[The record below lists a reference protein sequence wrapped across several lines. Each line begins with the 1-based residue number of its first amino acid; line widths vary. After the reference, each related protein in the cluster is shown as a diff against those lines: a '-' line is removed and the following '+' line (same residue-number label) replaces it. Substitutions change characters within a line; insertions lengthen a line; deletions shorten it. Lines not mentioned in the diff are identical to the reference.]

1 VTASFFSVDD
11 FRIGARRRMPRIIF
25 DALDGAAGNETA
37 SRLNSAAFDEVR
49 LQGRV
54 LVNVENRHLQSSFLG
69 CQWQVPFGIAPM
81 GMCDLFWPGADK
93 AMARVARE
101 VGLPLGVSTMSSTTL
116 EQLFD
121 LAGGNAWFQLY
132 AGESDQL
139 THNLVARAASTGYQA
154 LILTADVPAL
164 APRQRDLRNGFKVP
178 FRIGPKQALDFACHP
193 QWTLATLKNGRP
205 KSRNINSLPKDATIG
220 TRVGQFRRDAGR
232 GHFDWNFLRELRA
245 QWPHKLIL
253 KGVMC
258 AEDARNAVDAGVD
271 AVYVSNHGGR
281 QLDSAPAA
289 ISILPLIREA
299 LGPEYPI
306 VFDSGVRSGEDIVRT
321 LASGAGFVMLGRPFL
336 YALGAGGAGGLSQL
350 LSLLMNELSTV
361 MAQLGCTHPAQ
372 LDSAVRAPPR

>member
-1 VTASFFSVDD
+1 MTGSFFSVDD
-11 FRIGARRRMPRIIF
+11 FRAGARRRMPRIIF

-37 SRLNSAAFDEVR
+37 SRRNSAAFEDVC

-54 LVNVENRHLQSSFLG
+54 LVNVEHRTMQTSFLDRE
-69 CQWQVPFGIAPM
+69 WQVPFGIAPM

-93 AMARVARE
+93 AMAKLARDN
-101 VGLPLGVSTMSSTTL
+101 GLPLGVSTMSSATL

-132 AGESDQL
+132 AGESDEL
-139 THNLVARAASTGYQA
+139 THKLVDRAVSAGYEA

-178 FRIGPKQALDFACHP
+178 FRIGPKQALDFACHL

-205 KSRNINSLPKDATIG
+205 KPRNVNSQPKAATAEDGI
-220 TRVGQFRRDAGR
+220 GQFRREAGR
-232 GHFDWNFLRELRA
+232 GRFDWNFLRELRT

-258 AEDARNAVDAGVD
+258 AQDAKNAVDAGAD

-289 ISILPLIREA
+289 IAMLPSIRDA
-299 LGPEYPI
+299 LGCDVPV
-306 VFDSGVRSGEDIVRT
+306 VFDSGVRSGEDIART

-350 LSLLMNELSTV
+350 LSLLTNELSTV
-361 MAQLGCTHPAQ
+361 MAQLGCTCPAQ
-372 LDSAVRAPPR
+372 LNSTARASVR

>member
-1 VTASFFSVDD
+1 MTGSYFSVDD
-11 FRIGARRRMPRIIF
+11 FRAGARRRMPRIIF

-37 SRLNSAAFDEVR
+37 SRRNRAAFEDVC

-54 LVNVENRHLQSSFLG
+54 LVNVEDRAIQTWFLDRE
-69 CQWQVPFGIAPM
+69 WQVPFGIAPM

-139 THNLVARAASTGYQA
+139 THNLVARAASTGYQV

-164 APRQRDLRNGFKVP
+164 APRQRDLRNGFKMP

-205 KSRNINSLPKDATIG
+205 KFRNINSVSKNVTVG
-220 TRVGQFRRDAGR
+220 TRVGQFRREAGR

-281 QLDSAPAA
+281 QLGSAPPA
-289 ISILPLIREA
+289 ISMLPLIREA

-361 MAQLGCTHPAQ
+361 MAQLGCTRTAQ
-372 LDSAVRAPPR
+372 LDGAVRALLR

>member
-1 VTASFFSVDD
+1 MTASFFSVND
-11 FRIGARRRMPRIIF
+11 FRTGARRRMPRIIF

-37 SRLNSAAFDEVR
+37 SRRNSAAFEDVC

-54 LVNVENRHLQSSFLG
+54 LVNVEDRPMQTSFLDRE
-69 CQWQVPFGIAPM
+69 WQVPFGIAPM

-101 VGLPLGVSTMSSTTL
+101 VGFPLGVSTMSSTTL
-116 EQLFD
+116 EHLFD
-121 LAGGNAWFQLY
+121 LTAGNAWFQLY
-132 AGESDQL
+132 AGESDEL
-139 THNLVARAASTGYQA
+139 THKLVDRAVSAGYQT

-193 QWTLATLKNGRP
+193 QWTFATLKNGRP
-205 KSRNINSLPKDATIG
+205 KPRNVNSGPQDVTAEDGI
-220 TRVGQFRRDAGR
+220 GQFRREAGR
-232 GHFDWNFLRELRA
+232 GRFDWNFLRELRA

-258 AEDARNAVDAGVD
+258 VQDAKNAVDAGVD
-271 AVYVSNHGGR
+271 AIYVSNHGGR

-289 ISILPLIREA
+289 ISMLPSIRDA
-299 LGPEYPI
+299 LSPQFPI
-306 VFDSGVRSGEDIVRT
+306 VFDSGVRSGEDIART
-321 LASGAGFVMLGRPFL
+321 LVSGAGFVMLGRPFL
-336 YALGAGGAGGLSQL
+336 YALGAAGSSGLSQL
-350 LSLLMNELSTV
+350 LHLLCDELSTV

-372 LDSAVRAPPR
+372 LDGTVRVPAR

>member
-1 VTASFFSVDD
+1 MTASFFSVDD

-101 VGLPLGVSTMSSTTL
+101 VGFPLGVSTMSSTTL

-281 QLDSAPAA
+281 QLDSAPPA
-289 ISILPLIREA
+289 ISMLPLIREA

>member
-1 VTASFFSVDD
+1 MTASCFSVDD
-11 FRIGARRRMPRIIF
+11 FRTGARRRMPRIIF

-37 SRLNSAAFDEVR
+37 SRRNSAAFEDVY

-54 LVNVENRHLQSSFLG
+54 LVNVEDRAMQTSFLG

-132 AGESDQL
+132 AGESDEL

-193 QWTLATLKNGRP
+193 QWTLATLKTGRP
-205 KSRNINSLPKDATIG
+205 KSRNVNSLPKDVTVG
-220 TRVGQFRRDAGR
+220 TRVGQFRREAGR

-258 AEDARNAVDAGVD
+258 AEDAHNAVDAGAD

-289 ISILPLIREA
+289 ISMLPLIREA

-336 YALGAGGAGGLSQL
+336 YALGADGAGGLSQL

-361 MAQLGCTHPAQ
+361 MAQLGCTRTAQ
-372 LDSAVRAPPR
+372 LDGAVRAPLR

>member
-1 VTASFFSVDD
+1 MTASFFSVGD
-11 FRIGARRRMPRIIF
+11 FRDGARRRMPRIIF

-37 SRLNSAAFDEVR
+37 SRCNSAAFEDVC

-54 LVNVENRHLQSSFLG
+54 LVNVEDRIMQTSFLG

-101 VGLPLGVSTMSSTTL
+101 IGLPLGVSTMSSTTL

-139 THNLVARAASTGYQA
+139 THNLVARAASTGYQV

-205 KSRNINSLPKDATIG
+205 KFRNINSVSKNVTVG
-220 TRVGQFRRDAGR
+220 TRVGQFRREAGR

-258 AEDARNAVDAGVD
+258 AEDARNAVDAGAD

-281 QLDSAPAA
+281 QLGSAPPA
-289 ISILPLIREA
+289 ISMLPLIREA

-321 LASGAGFVMLGRPFL
+321 LASGAEFVMLGRPFL

-361 MAQLGCTHPAQ
+361 MAQLGCTRTAQ
-372 LDSAVRAPPR
+372 LDGAVRALLR

>member
-1 VTASFFSVDD
+1 MTASFFSVGD
-11 FRIGARRRMPRIIF
+11 FRDGARRRMPRIIF

-37 SRLNSAAFDEVR
+37 SRRNRAAFEDVC

-54 LVNVENRHLQSSFLG
+54 LVNVEDRAIQTWFLDRE
-69 CQWQVPFGIAPM
+69 WQVPFGIAPM

-101 VGLPLGVSTMSSTTL
+101 IGLPLGVSTMSSTAL

-139 THNLVARAASTGYQA
+139 THNLVARAASTGYQV

-164 APRQRDLRNGFKVP
+164 APRQRDLRNGFKMP

-205 KSRNINSLPKDATIG
+205 KFRNINSVSKDVTAG
-220 TRVGQFRRDAGR
+220 TRVGQFRREAGR

-258 AEDARNAVDAGVD
+258 AEDARNAVDAGAD

-281 QLDSAPAA
+281 QLGSAPPA
-289 ISILPLIREA
+289 ISMLPLIREA

-361 MAQLGCTHPAQ
+361 MAQLGCTRTAQ
-372 LDSAVRAPPR
+372 LDGAVRAPLR

>member
-1 VTASFFSVDD
+1 MTASFFSVDD

>member
-1 VTASFFSVDD
+1 
-11 FRIGARRRMPRIIF
+11 
-25 DALDGAAGNETA
+25 
-37 SRLNSAAFDEVR
+37 
-49 LQGRV
+49 
-54 LVNVENRHLQSSFLG
+54 
-69 CQWQVPFGIAPM
+69 M

-132 AGESDQL
+132 AGESDEL
-139 THNLVARAASTGYQA
+139 THDLVARAASTGYQA

-205 KSRNINSLPKDATIG
+205 KSRNVNSLPKDVTVG
-220 TRVGQFRRDAGR
+220 TRVGQFRREAGR

-258 AEDARNAVDAGVD
+258 AEDAHNAVDAGAD
-271 AVYVSNHGGR
+271 AIYVSNHGGR

-289 ISILPLIREA
+289 ISMLPLIREA

-372 LDSAVRAPPR
+372 LDGAVRAPPR

>member
-1 VTASFFSVDD
+1 MTASFFSVDD

-101 VGLPLGVSTMSSTTL
+101 VGFPLGVSTMSSTTL

-372 LDSAVRAPPR
+372 LNSAVRAPPR

>member
-1 VTASFFSVDD
+1 MTASFFSVDD

-101 VGLPLGVSTMSSTTL
+101 VGFPLGVSTMSSTTL

>member
-1 VTASFFSVDD
+1 MTASFFSVDD

-101 VGLPLGVSTMSSTTL
+101 VGFPLGVSTMSSTTL

-281 QLDSAPAA
+281 QLDSAPPA

>member
-372 LDSAVRAPPR
+372 LDSAVRVLPR

>member
-101 VGLPLGVSTMSSTTL
+101 VGFPLGVSTMSSTTL

>member
-101 VGLPLGVSTMSSTTL
+101 VGFPLGVSTMSSTTL

-281 QLDSAPAA
+281 QLDSAPPA

>member
-281 QLDSAPAA
+281 QLDSAPPA

>member
-1 VTASFFSVDD
+1 MTASFFSVDD

-281 QLDSAPAA
+281 QLDSAPPA